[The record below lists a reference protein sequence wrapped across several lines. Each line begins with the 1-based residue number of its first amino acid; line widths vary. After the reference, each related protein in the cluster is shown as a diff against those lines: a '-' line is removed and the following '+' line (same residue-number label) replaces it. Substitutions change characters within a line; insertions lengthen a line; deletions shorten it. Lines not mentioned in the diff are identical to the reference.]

1 MSFHTFGQCFHL
13 FIDTALQKQKNVL
26 KSYLLRLA
34 ITENRIVPLVQVRFP
49 LTFLFRQMVN
59 KLCFLF
65 GPDCII
71 SAYTQDYE
79 LKFSTQANFDTMV
92 SNFIFNTDILMTS

>member
-1 MSFHTFGQCFHL
+1 M
-13 FIDTALQKQKNVL
+13 L
-26 KSYLLRLA
+26 KSYLLKLA
-34 ITENRIVPLVQVRFP
+34 ITENRIEQLLQVRFLLP
-49 LTFLFRQMVN
+49 FLFRQMVN

-65 GPDCII
+65 GPYCII

-92 SNFIFNTDILMTS
+92 SNFIFNTDIFMTS